1 MVPQAGAALGAHMSS
16 KGFPPLTLSGRAM
29 FLLSQNDGTSP
40 CPDKDVLIVAPRGQ
54 NLVLLPMAPWRARW
68 VPGALPEPALPR
80 VGHGILPS
88 FRPKAGTRLVP
99 TWGPISL

>member
-1 MVPQAGAALGAHMSS
+1 
-16 KGFPPLTLSGRAM
+16 M

-40 CPDKDVLIVAPRGQ
+40 CSDKDVLIVAPRGQ
-54 NLVLLPMAPWRARW
+54 NLVLLQTAPRQARW

-80 VGHGILPS
+80 VGHGVLPS

-99 TWGPISL
+99 TWGPVSL